1 MSNVFNMS
9 GEKVDIAEDIEEHRR
24 VTLRLQQPSQNLL
37 SEVQNF
43 AMTANAEEQLL
54 EAMSPDR
61 LNEWVESTLRRFN
74 GMDWGVICDEDKET
88 NLVSAKRG
96 GMVMG
101 QYPYNDA
108 KDQVWLILDAGHETL
123 TVLMPEDY

>member
-1 MSNVFNMS
+1 VSNVYNMS
-9 GEKVDIAEDIEEHRR
+9 GERVDVGEDVDLDRTVRIQ
-24 VTLRLQQPSQNLL
+24 LQSPSHNILGD
-37 SEVQNF
+37 VQNF

-54 EAMSPDR
+54 DAMTPER

-108 KDQVWLILDAGHETL
+108 KDLVWLILDAGHETL

>member
-1 MSNVFNMS
+1 MSNVYNMS
-9 GEKVDIAEDIEEHRR
+9 GEKVDVGEDVDLDRTVRI
-24 VTLRLQQPSQNLL
+24 QIQSPSHNILGG
-37 SEVQNF
+37 VQNF

-54 EAMSPDR
+54 DAMTPDR

-74 GMDWGVICDEDKET
+74 GFDWGVICDEDKET
-88 NLVSAKRG
+88 NLASVKRG

>member
-1 MSNVFNMS
+1 VSNVYNMS
-9 GEKVDIAEDIEEHRR
+9 GEKVDVGEDVGMDRTVRIQ
-24 VTLRLQQPSQNLL
+24 LQEPSQNVL
-37 SEVQNF
+37 VGVKNF
-43 AMTANAEEQLL
+43 AMTLNAEEQLL
-54 EAMSPDR
+54 DAMTPDR

-88 NLVSAKRG
+88 NLASVKRG

-108 KDQVWLILDAGHETL
+108 KDLEWLI
-123 TVLMPEDY
+123 

>member
-1 MSNVFNMS
+1 VSNVFNMS
-9 GEKVDIAEDIEEHRR
+9 GEKVDVGNNDEVHRT
-24 VTLRLQQPSQNLL
+24 VTLRLQPPSQNLL
-37 SEVQNF
+37 SAVRNF
-43 AMTANAEEQLL
+43 TMTANAEDQLL

-88 NLVSAKRG
+88 NLASAKRG

>member
-1 MSNVFNMS
+1 MSNVYNMS
-9 GEKVDIAEDIEEHRR
+9 GERVDVGEDVDLDRTVRIQ
-24 VTLRLQQPSQNLL
+24 LQSPSHNILGD
-37 SEVQNF
+37 VQNF

-54 EAMSPDR
+54 DAMTPER

>member
-1 MSNVFNMS
+1 MSNVYNMS
-9 GEKVDIAEDIEEHRR
+9 GERVDVGEDVDLDRTVRIQ
-24 VTLRLQQPSQNLL
+24 LQSPSHNILGD
-37 SEVQNF
+37 VQNF

-54 EAMSPDR
+54 DAMTPER

-96 GMVMG
+96 SMVMG

-108 KDQVWLILDAGHETL
+108 KDLVWLILDAGHETL

>member
-1 MSNVFNMS
+1 MSNVYNMS
-9 GEKVDIAEDIEEHRR
+9 GERVDVGEDVDLDRTVRIQ
-24 VTLRLQQPSQNLL
+24 LQSPSHNILGD
-37 SEVQNF
+37 VQNF

-54 EAMSPDR
+54 DAMTPER

-108 KDQVWLILDAGHETL
+108 KDLVWLILDAGHETL

>member
-9 GEKVDIAEDIEEHRR
+9 GEKVDVGEDVDLDRTVRIQ
-24 VTLRLQQPSQNLL
+24 LQSPSHNILGD
-37 SEVQNF
+37 VQNF

-54 EAMSPDR
+54 DAMTPER

-108 KDQVWLILDAGHETL
+108 KDLVWLILDAGHETL

>member
-1 MSNVFNMS
+1 MS
-9 GEKVDIAEDIEEHRR
+9 GERVDVGEDVDLDRTVRIQ
-24 VTLRLQQPSQNLL
+24 LQSPSHNILGD
-37 SEVQNF
+37 VQNF

-54 EAMSPDR
+54 DAMTPER

-108 KDQVWLILDAGHETL
+108 KDLVWLILDAGHETL

>member
-1 MSNVFNMS
+1 
-9 GEKVDIAEDIEEHRR
+9 
-24 VTLRLQQPSQNLL
+24 
-37 SEVQNF
+37 
-43 AMTANAEEQLL
+43 MTPE
-54 EAMSPDR
+54 R

-74 GMDWGVICDEDKET
+74 GFDWGVICDEDKET
-88 NLVSAKRG
+88 NLASVKRG

>member
-1 MSNVFNMS
+1 
-9 GEKVDIAEDIEEHRR
+9 
-24 VTLRLQQPSQNLL
+24 
-37 SEVQNF
+37 
-43 AMTANAEEQLL
+43 MTPE
-54 EAMSPDR
+54 R

-108 KDQVWLILDAGHETL
+108 KDLVFWPRRLW
-123 TVLMPEDY
+123 PEHCRRRDGSRAVPERD